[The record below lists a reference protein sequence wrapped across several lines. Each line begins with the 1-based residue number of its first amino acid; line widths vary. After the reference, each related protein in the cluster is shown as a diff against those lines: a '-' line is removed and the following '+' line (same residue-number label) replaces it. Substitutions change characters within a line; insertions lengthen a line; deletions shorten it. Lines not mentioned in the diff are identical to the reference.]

1 VDLLW
6 PIELVSD
13 GLRNLVRHKLRTAL
27 TMLGVLCG
35 VAAVIAMLAIGEG
48 AQRTV
53 LREIS
58 ALGLRNVILNSV
70 QPPSTSVTST
80 GSGHSR
86 KMFRYGLTEKDVALI
101 RGGCPD
107 SRISVAHL
115 VKSKVHARGERL
127 DARVLGVESDYFE
140 LFSTRLVRGRLL
152 TALDDLRRHKVVVVS
167 QGLEEHLRRSGL
179 VDGGVLRIGW
189 QHFNIVGV
197 VDVSIPGGDRFVFM
211 PYHVARSRFGS
222 TTVQSEAG
230 SMEFTRTE
238 VGQVVI
244 RVADEERVPAT
255 ARIVQR
261 ILDRHHEMSDVTM
274 SVPLDLLRSKQ
285 RTQRIL
291 SLVLVS
297 IAAISLLVGGIGI
310 MNIMLAIVTERIP
323 EIGLRRALGAR
334 RRDILVQF
342 MIETV
347 TLSTV
352 GGILGCILGAAA
364 VPVASLW
371 LEWEGVVTAQSVLLA
386 LAVSWVVGV
395 VFGLAPAARAARMDP
410 VTALRHE

>member
-1 VDLLW
+1 MDMLW
-6 PIELVSD
+6 PVELVGD

-53 LREIS
+53 LQEIS
-58 ALGLRNVILNSV
+58 ALGLRNVILTSV
-70 QPPSTSVTST
+70 QPPDGAAEAPSPRH
-80 GSGHSR
+80 GLQ
-86 KMFRYGLTEKDVALI
+86 MFRYGLTEADVNMI
-101 RGGCPD
+101 RGVCP
-107 SRISVAHL
+107 SSKLSVAHL
-115 VKSKVHARGERL
+115 VKDKVYAHGKRV
-127 DARVLGVESDYFE
+127 DAQVLGVDAAYFQ
-140 LFSTRLVRGRLL
+140 LFSTRLLRGRLL
-152 TALDDLRRHKVVVVS
+152 STLDESQRHQVVVVS
-167 QGLEEHLRRSGL
+167 RRVDADLRRSGV
-179 VDGGVLRIGW
+179 VDDGFIRIGW
-189 QHFNIVGV
+189 QHFRLVGV
-197 VDVSIPGGDRFVFM
+197 VDLKIPGGDRFIFM
-211 PYHVARSRFGS
+211 PYHVARSRFGT

-230 SMEFTRTE
+230 SIKSTRTE

-244 RVADEERVPAT
+244 QVATEREVPGT
-255 ARIVQR
+255 AMLVER
-261 ILDRHHEMSDVTM
+261 ILETHHKVSDVSL

-285 RTQRIL
+285 HTQRIL

-334 RRDILVQF
+334 RRDIMIQF

-347 TLSTV
+347 TLSSV
-352 GGILGCILGAAA
+352 GGILGCIVGAAA
-364 VPVASLW
+364 VPIASHW
-371 LEWEGVVTAQSVLLA
+371 LEWRGIVTAQSIILA
-386 LAVSWVVGV
+386 LVVSWVVGV

>member
-1 VDLLW
+1 MDILW
-6 PIELVSD
+6 PVELVSD
-13 GLRNLVRHKLRTAL
+13 GLRNLWRHKLRTVL

-35 VAAVIAMLAIGEG
+35 VAAVITMLAIGEG

-58 ALGLRNVILNSV
+58 ALGLQNIILNSV
-70 QPPSTSVTST
+70 QPPSTSVESS
-80 GSGHSR
+80 SGGHRASL
-86 KMFRYGLTEKDVALI
+86 FRYGLTEKDVALI
-101 RGGCPD
+101 RGACPTA
-107 SRISVAHL
+107 RVSVAHQ
-115 VKSKVHARGERL
+115 VKDKVHARGERV
-127 DARVLGVESDYFE
+127 DARVLGVDPGYFG
-140 LFSTRLVRGRLL
+140 LFSTRVVRGRLL
-152 TALDDLRRHKVVVVS
+152 TPLDDSRRHQVVLVT
-167 QGLEEHLRRSGL
+167 QGLDADLRRSGV
-179 VDGGVLRIGW
+179 VDDGFIRIGW
-189 QHFNIVGV
+189 QHFKVVGV
-197 VDVSIPGGDRFVFM
+197 VDLAVPDGDRIIFM
-211 PYHVARSRFGS
+211 PYHVARARYGT
-222 TTVQSEAG
+222 TTVQREAG
-230 SMEFTRTE
+230 SIEFTRTD
-238 VGQVVI
+238 VGQVVVQ
-244 RVADEERVPAT
+244 VADENEVPGT
-255 ARIVQR
+255 ARVIQR
-261 ILDRHHEMSDVTM
+261 ILDTHHRVYDVTM

-342 MIETV
+342 LIETV

-352 GGILGCILGAAA
+352 GGALGCLVGTAA
-364 VPVASLW
+364 VPIASHW
-371 LEWEGVVTAQSVLLA
+371 LEWQGVVTAQSILLS
-386 LAVSWVVGV
+386 LVVSWIVGV

>member
-1 VDLLW
+1 VDILW
-6 PIELVSD
+6 PVELVSD

-58 ALGLRNVILNSV
+58 ALGLRNVVLNSV
-70 QPPSTSVTST
+70 QPPSTAVQS
-80 GSGHSR
+80 SGVRHGPQL
-86 KMFRYGLTEKDVALI
+86 FRYGLTEKDVALI
-101 RGGCPD
+101 RGACPAA
-107 SRISVAHL
+107 RLSVAHL
-115 VKSKVHARGERL
+115 VKSKVYARGERV
-127 DARVLGVESDYFE
+127 DARVLGVEPGYFD
-140 LFSTRLVRGRLL
+140 LFSTHLVRGRQL
-152 TALDDLRRHKVVVVS
+152 TALDDDRRHQVVVIS
-167 QGLEEHLRRSGL
+167 RGLDADLRRSGL
-179 VDGGVLRIGW
+179 VDDGFVRIGW
-189 QHFNIVGV
+189 QHFRVVGV
-197 VDVSIPGGDRFVFM
+197 VDLAIPDGDRVIFM
-211 PYHVARSRFGS
+211 PYHVARSRFGI
-222 TTVQSEAG
+222 TTVQREAG
-230 SMEFTRTE
+230 SIEFTRTD

-244 RVADEERVPAT
+244 QVEAEDEVPAT
-255 ARIVQR
+255 AQVVQR
-261 ILDRHHEMSDVTM
+261 ILDTHHKVSDVTM
-274 SVPLDLLRSKQ
+274 SVPLDLLKSKQ

-334 RRDILVQF
+334 RHDILIQF
-342 MIETV
+342 LIETV

-352 GGILGCILGAAA
+352 GGILGCVVGAAA
-364 VPVASLW
+364 VPIASHW
-371 LEWEGVVTAQSVLLA
+371 LEWQGVVTTRSILLS
-386 LAVSWVVGV
+386 LVVSWIVGV
-395 VFGLAPAARAARMDP
+395 VFGLAPAARAAGMDP

>member
-1 VDLLW
+1 MDILW
-6 PIELVSD
+6 PVELVSD

-70 QPPSTSVTST
+70 QPPSTSVESS
-80 GSGHSR
+80 SGGRRPQVFS
-86 KMFRYGLTEKDVALI
+86 YGLTEKDVALV
-101 RGGCPD
+101 RGACPAA
-107 SRISVAHL
+107 RLSVAHQ
-115 VKSKVHARGERL
+115 VKNKVYARGERI
-127 DARVLGVESDYFE
+127 DARVLGVDPDYFG
-140 LFSTRLVRGRLL
+140 LFSTRVLRGRLL
-152 TALDDLRRHKVVVVS
+152 TPLDDIRRHPVVVITR
-167 QGLEEHLRRSGL
+167 GLDADMRRSGV
-179 VDGGVLRIGW
+179 VDEGFIRIGW
-189 QHFNIVGV
+189 QHFRVVGV
-197 VDVSIPGGDRFVFM
+197 VDLAVPDGDRIIFM
-211 PYHVARSRFGS
+211 PYHVARARFGAI
-222 TTVQSEAG
+222 TVQREAG
-230 SMEFTRTE
+230 SMEFTRTD
-238 VGQVVI
+238 VGQVVVQ
-244 RVADEERVPAT
+244 VADEAEVPGT

-261 ILDRHHEMSDVTM
+261 ILDSNHTMSDVAM

-334 RRDILVQF
+334 RSDILVQF
-342 MIETV
+342 LVETV
-347 TLSTV
+347 TLATV
-352 GGILGCILGAAA
+352 GGALGCIVGAAA
-364 VPVASLW
+364 VPVASHW
-371 LEWEGVVTAQSVLLA
+371 LEWKGVVTVQSVVLSLV
-386 LAVSWVVGV
+386 VSWVVGV